1 MTTNGKVAQVI
12 GPVVDVSFEDNDT
25 LPNILDALE
34 VTKHDGTR
42 IVLECQQHLGE
53 DTVRTIAMDG
63 TEGLVRGMEVI
74 STGSPI
80 EMPTG
85 ESIKG
90 RLFNVIGEAIDGMPA
105 PKTTGK
111 LPIHRD
117 APPFDELSTSSEVL
131 FTGIK
136 VIDLL
141 EPYVKG
147 GKIGLF
153 GGAGV
158 GKTVLIMELINNIAK
173 AYSGLS
179 VFAGVG
185 ERTRE
190 GNDLLREMIESEVI
204 RYGDEFVKSME
215 EGDWDLSKVDEEALG
230 NSQATLVFGQMN
242 EPPGARARV
251 ALSGLTVA
259 EYFRDG
265 DGEGEGRDILFFIDN
280 IFRFTQAG
288 SEVSALL
295 GRMPSAVGY
304 QPTLA
309 TEMGAMQERITSTKK
324 GSITSVQAVYVPA
337 DDLTDPAPATTFAH
351 LDATTVLS
359 RKIAELGIYPA
370 VDPLD
375 STSRIL
381 NAETLGEE
389 HYNTAQ
395 AVKEII
401 QRYNELQD
409 IIAILGMDEL
419 SDEDK
424 EVVHRARRIQRF
436 LSQPF
441 HVATQFTGLE
451 GALVDIKDTIKGFN
465 MILDGELDHLPE
477 AAFNLVGT
485 IEEAIEKGEKL
496 MAEAEV

>member
-1 MTTNGKVAQVI
+1 MSNIKGKISQVI
-12 GPVVDVSFEDNDT
+12 GPVVDVSFEKGVE
-25 LPNILDALE
+25 LPKIYDALE
-34 VTKHDGTR
+34 VRKSDGTR
-42 IVLECQQHLGE
+42 VVLEVQSHVGE
-53 DTVRTIAMDG
+53 NSVRAISMDSTDG
-63 TEGLVRGMEVI
+63 FTRGMEAI
-74 STGSPI
+74 STGSAI
-80 EMPTG
+80 KMPTG
-85 ESIKG
+85 DAIRG
-90 RLFNVIGEAIDGMPA
+90 RLFNVVGEAIDGINEIDNSN
-105 PKTTGK
+105 G
-111 LPIHRD
+111 LPIHRE
-117 APPFDELSTSSEVL
+117 APKFEDLSTSTEVL

-136 VIDLL
+136 VIDLI
-141 EPYVKG
+141 EPYAKG

-158 GKTVLIMELINNIAK
+158 GKTVLIQELINNIAK
-173 AYSGLS
+173 GHGGLS

-190 GNDLLREMIESEVI
+190 GNDLLREMLESGI
-204 RYGDEFVKSME
+204 IKYGNDFMHSME
-215 EGDWDLSKVDEEALG
+215 EGGWDLTKVNLEEMKDSK
-230 NSQATLVFGQMN
+230 ATFVFGQMN

-251 ALSGLTVA
+251 ALSGLTLA
-259 EYFRDG
+259 EYYR
-265 DGEGEGRDILFFIDN
+265 DGEGDGQGRDILFFVDN

-309 TEMGAMQERITSTKK
+309 TEMGAMQERITSTKN

-337 DDLTDPAPATTFAH
+337 DDLTDPAPANTFAH

-381 NAETLGEE
+381 TPEIVGEE
-389 HYNTAQ
+389 HYNCAQ
-395 AVKEII
+395 RVKETL
-401 QRYNELQD
+401 QRYKELQD

-419 SDEDK
+419 SEEDK
-424 EVVHRARRIQRF
+424 LVVHRARRVQRF

-441 HVATQFTGLE
+441 HVAEQFTGIP
-451 GALVDIKDTIKGFN
+451 GVLVDIQDTIKAFN
-465 MILDGELDHLPE
+465 AILDGEYDQYPE
-477 AAFNLVGT
+477 AAFNLKGGIQDV
-485 IEEAIEKGEKL
+485 IEAGEKML
-496 MAEAEV
+496 AENA